1 MTYSTTKFLKYAS
14 NMTDVTALY
23 GGRDLSMGDVTYL
36 YGGHDLFLDK
46 GPQIR
51 NKYVLYSYVL

>member
-1 MTYSTTKFLKYAS
+1 
-14 NMTDVTALY
+14 MTDVTALY